1 VTHLFPNTIVSTF
14 PELTLV
20 SLIDPLTIDNSLVTT
35 FMLTTAA
42 PSPDG
47 ADFAPDGLAL
57 AARGAVEDTKMSL
70 AVQSGFRA
78 GANDTIVFGR
88 NESAIGHFHRN
99 LDNMLGS
106 DGGEIPTATAVRI
119 KP

>member
-1 VTHLFPNTIVSTF
+1 MSTF

-20 SLIDPLTIDNSLVTT
+20 SLIDPLAIDRSLITT

-47 ADFAPDGLAL
+47 GEFAPDGLAL
-57 AARGAVEDTKMSL
+57 AAQGAVEDTKMSL

-99 LDNMLGS
+99 LDDVLAS
-106 DGGEIPTATAVRI
+106 DGDDPSKATPVQLTQ
-119 KP
+119 